1 MRDMNIKK
9 YIIYCYAVMHII
21 TIYDIRKKNPL
32 GSTKT
37 KKTAGANYTQV
48 SDP

>member
-9 YIIYCYAVMHII
+9 YIILLCSYAYYY
-21 TIYDIRKKNPL
+21 YDIRKKNPL

-37 KKTAGANYTQV
+37 KETAGANYT
-48 SDP
+48 